1 MQGMNAQVAPPPAK
15 LLPYLGE
22 ARAALCLVDSLM
34 LALLDAGVLTR
45 EQIIFA
51 IETSIKT
58 KRRASADGDDPA
70 LMDQAVVAMGAIANS
85 LAAAREH
92 SGPDGSAH

>member
-1 MQGMNAQVAPPPAK
+1 MSVHVAPPPPK

-22 ARAALCLVDSLM
+22 ARAALCLVESLM

-51 IETSIKT
+51 IEASVRT
-58 KRRASADGDDPA
+58 KLQASVDGDDTA
-70 LMDQAVVAMGAIANS
+70 LMDQAAVAMGGIANS

-92 SGPDGSAH
+92 TQPDGPAQ

>member
-1 MQGMNAQVAPPPAK
+1 MNLHVAPPPPR

-22 ARAALCLVDSLM
+22 ARAALCLVESLM

-51 IETSIKT
+51 IETSVRT
-58 KRRASADGDDPA
+58 KQQALVDGDDPA
-70 LMDQAVVAMGAIANS
+70 LMDQAAVVMGAIANS
-85 LAAAREH
+85 LAAAREPSH
-92 SGPDGSAH
+92 PDGRAH

>member
-1 MQGMNAQVAPPPAK
+1 MQCMNAQVAPPPK

-22 ARAALCLVDSLM
+22 ARAALCLVESLM

-51 IETSIKT
+51 IETSIRT
-58 KRRASADGDDPA
+58 KQQASVDGDGPE

-92 SGPDGSAH
+92 AGPDGSTH